1 VAGLFDRIAAW
12 FGRDSA
18 KRAEEGALVEDD
30 VERERLE
37 QDYQAARDDAAGSA
51 GANPSGM
58 NLPTGTPGSLY
69 DEFQQDERAPED
81 PAP

>member
-1 VAGLFDRIAAW
+1 
-12 FGRDSA
+12 
-18 KRAEEGALVEDD
+18 VEDA

-69 DEFQQDERAPED
+69 DEFQQDERAPQD